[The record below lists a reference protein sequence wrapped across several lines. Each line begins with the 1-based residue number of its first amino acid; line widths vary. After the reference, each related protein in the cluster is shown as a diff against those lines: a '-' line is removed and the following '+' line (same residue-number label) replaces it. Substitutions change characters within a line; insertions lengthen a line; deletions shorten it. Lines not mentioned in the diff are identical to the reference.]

1 MNQNEWMN
9 DPLVAGIDKA
19 KLQFLQMLVF
29 ESRNLSKEQMIP
41 FLMSVAQKGKASN
54 ISFDD
59 REIDSIVA
67 ALRKYATPDELDK
80 INKLMAMKKRRY
92 SSYMVKASRSP
103 LQE

>member
-9 DPLVAGIDKA
+9 DPLVANIDKA

-29 ESRNLSKEQMIP
+29 ESRNLTKEQMLP

-59 REIDSIVA
+59 KEIETIVE
-67 ALRKYATPDELDK
+67 ALRKYSSPEEVDK
-80 INKLMAMKKRRY
+80 INKLMAMKK
-92 SSYMVKASRSP
+92 KH
-103 LQE
+103 

>member
-9 DPLVAGIDKA
+9 DPLVANIDKA

-29 ESRNLSKEQMIP
+29 ESRNLTKEQMLP

-59 REIDSIVA
+59 KEIETIVE
-67 ALRKYATPDELDK
+67 ALRKYSSPEEVDK
-80 INKLMAMKKRRY
+80 INKLMAIKK
-92 SSYMVKASRSP
+92 KH
-103 LQE
+103 